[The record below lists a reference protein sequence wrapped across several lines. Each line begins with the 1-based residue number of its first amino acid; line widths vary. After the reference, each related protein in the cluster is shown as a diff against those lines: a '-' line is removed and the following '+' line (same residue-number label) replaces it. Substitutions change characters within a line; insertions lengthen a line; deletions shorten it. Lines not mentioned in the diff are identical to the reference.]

1 MRQRTSLL
9 IFTAALLCASSCF
22 ALDWRSLHEAADR
35 IDLRTAL
42 KCVEKDT
49 RSVEDLYIL
58 GLVYLDMFQTRKAE
72 EVFARIADLAPGTKE
87 AVWGRAEVLRRYHQ
101 NDEAEDLLAGIVELH
116 PEYSPAFLSLA
127 YVRFA
132 QARFHDAASSALAVV
147 RRKEQDV
154 DTTTYARALLIYAG
168 AKGMIAHFGGP
179 MSRIINGIIVMPTIQ
194 RAQMLKADSPEVLFG
209 FGCYYLLAPRG
220 LGKNIRLAK
229 YYLERLVEDEPLF
242 PDGFARL
249 AQVYKVTGDIARYE
263 QLLNTALDLDP
274 KSELALDIKQNT
286 CRFVCPAANGD

>member
-1 MRQRTSLL
+1 MLV
-9 IFTAALLCASSCF
+9 FTAVLLCASSCF
-22 ALDWRSLHEAADR
+22 ALDWRSLHEAVDR

-49 RSVEDLYIL
+49 RSIEDLYIL

-101 NDEAEDLLAGIVELH
+101 HDEAEDLLAGVVELY

-132 QARFHDAASSALAVV
+132 RGRFHDAANYALAVV

-194 RAQMLKADSPEVLFG
+194 RAQMLKPDSPEVLFG
-209 FGCYYLLAPRG
+209 CGCYYLLAPRG

-249 AQVYKVTGDIARYE
+249 AQVYKVIGDHVRYE
-263 QLLNTALDLDP
+263 QLLHTALDLDP

-286 CRFVCPAANGD
+286 CRFICPAANGD